1 MQMIARNSFRALIT
15 FFLILAFTLVAA
27 AQDRQPNLTNQLH
40 MKAKPA
46 VVRILTGYAGQWVWR
61 NRQWQTN
68 SISSGSG
75 FLINPNGYI
84 VTNAHVVDDIKQGD
98 DRGKQ
103 ILLNTLAQQ
112 ALESVG
118 QPINQYTIA
127 NAAQILS
134 QQAQLVSFQRINFVF
149 LQSGHRY
156 PYEIKAFGAPIG
168 AGKDL
173 LMGKDV
179 AIIKI
184 EVKNAPTL
192 KLGNSDQV
200 QVGDA
205 IWVIGYPAAGDSDA
219 LDEKSALEPTTN
231 DGKISARKNSADG
244 APILQTNTSTTHGNS
259 GGPAIN
265 DKGEVIG
272 MLTFRGNTVNGQ
284 EVQGFNFLVPV
295 NTAAEFVRQ
304 AGTEYKESPIDKL
317 WNEGLQNYWQAH
329 YSSAK
334 ENFSSVVALFPD
346 HNEAQKLI
354 TESQERIAK
363 GEDKSGFNFE
373 ITGWKALPIIGFVL
387 MIPVA
392 GLAGLIFLLKKRNVP
407 LPMIDQI
414 LAAVKPKSQDQISAR
429 TAQPTFG
436 MPQPVPATA
445 GVAPM
450 PFARTERLSAPAPT
464 ERLDA
469 VKLPKLVCTAGAL
482 AGQEFI
488 IVQDTHI
495 GRDQSRAQIVPPES
509 KVSGHHLLVQFING
523 RLLARDLGSTNGTFL
538 NHEMNKRI
546 TETELKDGDVL
557 TLGGQ
562 GSAEFTVRF

>member
-1 MQMIARNSFRALIT
+1 MSTQNPFRHLMAVIFALGC
-15 FFLILAFTLVAA
+15 AA
-27 AQDRQPNLTNQLH
+27 AAVAQDRQPNQTNQLH

-46 VVRILTGYAGQWVWR
+46 VVRILTGYTGQWVWR

-75 FLINPNGYI
+75 FIINPNGYI
-84 VTNAHVVDDIKQGD
+84 VTNAHVVDDIKKGD
-98 DRGKQ
+98 DHGKQ

-118 QPINQYTIA
+118 QPVTQYNIA
-127 NAAQILS
+127 NAAQFLS
-134 QQAQLVSFQRINFVF
+134 QQAELVSFQRINFVF

-179 AIIKI
+179 AVIKI

-244 APILQTNTSTTHGNS
+244 APVLQTNTSTTHGNS

-295 NTAAEFVRQ
+295 NTATEFVRQ

-317 WNEGLQNYWQAH
+317 WNEGLQNYWQQH

-334 ENFSSVVALFPD
+334 ENFANVVALFPD

-373 ITGWKALPIIGFVL
+373 VTGWKALPIIGFVL

-392 GLAGLIFLLKKRNVP
+392 GIAGLIFLLKQRNIPIPVV
-407 LPMIDQI
+407 DQI
-414 LAAVKPKSQDQISAR
+414 LSALKPRSSQSVS
-429 TAQPTFG
+429 PTGHSSFG
-436 MPQPVPATA
+436 MPQPVPAMA
-445 GVAPM
+445 GVAPAT
-450 PFARTERLSAPAPT
+450 FSRTERLNAPAPT

-488 IVQDTHI
+488 IVQDTYI

-523 RLLARDLGSTNGTFL
+523 RLTARDLGSTNGTFL
-538 NHEMNKRI
+538 NRDSSKRI

>member
-1 MQMIARNSFRALIT
+1 MNTRNSFGYLIVT
-15 FFLILAFTLVAA
+15 IFALAFTIVAA
-27 AQDRQPNLTNQLH
+27 AEDRQPNQTNQLH

-46 VVRILTGYAGQWVWR
+46 VVRILTGYTGQWAWR
-61 NRQWQTN
+61 NRQWQT
-68 SISSGSG
+68 SYISSGSG
-75 FLINPNGYI
+75 FIINPNGYI

-98 DRGKQ
+98 DHGKQ
-103 ILLNTLAQQ
+103 MLLQTLAQQ
-112 ALESVG
+112 ALQSLG
-118 QPINQYTIA
+118 QPVNQYTIA
-127 NAAQILS
+127 NAAQILN
-134 QQAQLVSFQRINFVF
+134 QQAELVSFQRINFVF

-156 PYEIKAFGAPIG
+156 PYEIKAFGAPLG

-179 AIIKI
+179 AVIKI

-205 IWVIGYPAAGDSDA
+205 IWVIGYPAAGDSEA

-295 NTAAEFVRQ
+295 NTATEFVRQ

-317 WNEGLQNYWQAH
+317 WNEGLQNYWQQH
-329 YSSAK
+329 YSTAK

-363 GEDKSGFNFE
+363 GEDKSGFSFE
-373 ITGWKALPIIGFVL
+373 VTGWKALPIIGFIF
-387 MIPVA
+387 MIPIA
-392 GLAGLIFLLKKRNVP
+392 GIAGLIYLLKKRKIA
-407 LPMIDQI
+407 LPFGK
-414 LAAVKPKSQDQISAR
+414 LASLSQPFR
-429 TAQPTFG
+429 
-436 MPQPVPATA
+436 PQPMQFAPA
-445 GVAPM
+445 GQVPM
-450 PFARTERLSAPAPT
+450 PSNPFPTTATSTSNPAKTERFGTPAPT

-488 IVQDTHI
+488 IVQDTYI
-495 GRDQSRAQIVPPES
+495 GRDQSRSQIVPPEPR
-509 KVSGHHLLVQFING
+509 VSSHHLLVQFING
-523 RLLARDLGSTNGTFL
+523 RLTARDLSSTNGTFL
-538 NHEMNKRI
+538 NREMSKRV
-546 TETELKDGDVL
+546 TEAELKDGDVL

-562 GSAEFTVRF
+562 GSTEFTVRF

>member
-1 MQMIARNSFRALIT
+1 MNARNSFRSLFATL
-15 FFLILAFTLVAA
+15 FILAVAVAA
-27 AQDRQPNLTNQLH
+27 NAQDRQPNQTNQLH

-68 SISSGSG
+68 YISSGSG
-75 FLINPNGYI
+75 FIINPNGYV

-98 DRGKQ
+98 DHGKQ

-118 QPINQYTIA
+118 QPVNQYNIA
-127 NAAQILS
+127 NAAQFLS
-134 QQAQLVSFQRINFVF
+134 QQAELVSFQRINFVF

-179 AIIKI
+179 AVIKI

-304 AGTEYKESPIDKL
+304 AGTEYKESPIDKI
-317 WNEGLQNYWQAH
+317 WNEGLQNYWQQH

-334 ENFSSVVALFPD
+334 ENFANVVALFPD

-373 ITGWKALPIIGFVL
+373 VTGWKALPIIGFVL
-387 MIPVA
+387 MIPIA
-392 GLAGLIFLLKKRNVP
+392 GIAGLIFLLKKRGVALPFGKLSNLSQSLRPQPMQFAPAGQAP
-407 LPMIDQI
+407 LPQ
-414 LAAVKPKSQDQISAR
+414 
-429 TAQPTFG
+429 AQFPA
-436 MPQPVPATA
+436 PATSPSRPA
-445 GVAPM
+445 K
-450 PFARTERLSAPAPT
+450 TERFGTPAPT

-482 AGQEFI
+482 AGQEFVV
-488 IVQDTHI
+488 VQDTYI

-509 KVSGHHLLVQFING
+509 KVSSHHLLVQFVNG
-523 RLLARDLGSTNGTFL
+523 RLIARDLGSTNGTFL
-538 NHEMNKRI
+538 NRDMSKRI
-546 TETELKDGDVL
+546 TETDLKDGDVL